1 LLVGLAMDAR
11 AMIGGTAFLL
21 VGFAAGTVNFALLR
35 WNTVLY
41 AEARRSRVAI
51 AMHVSRLG
59 TLAVL
64 LTLIALHGALPL
76 LLTALGLLIAR
87 PLVIRWAT
95 SP

>member
-1 LLVGLAMDAR
+1 MDAR

-21 VGFAAGTVNFALLR
+21 VGFAAGTLYFALLR

-41 AEARRSRVAI
+41 AQAGRIWMAI

-59 TLAVL
+59 TLAGV

-76 LLTALGLLIAR
+76 LLTVLGLLIAR
-87 PLVIRWAT
+87 PLVMRWAT